1 MHQHHSDHS
10 GETGRVSWV
19 PLILLSLA
27 QFMVILDITVVNVAL
42 PSIGRD
48 LGFAS
53 GDLQWVIT
61 AYVLFTGGLLLLGG
75 RMADL
80 LGRRRVFAAGLGLFT
95 AASLSSGLAASPEVL
110 IASRALQ
117 GLGAALLSPGALSII
132 TTTYAGVQRT
142 KALGVWGAL
151 GAAGAAAGVLFG
163 GLLTSLLSWEWVF
176 FINVPI
182 GAAVLAMTL
191 RTVPSTAG
199 ANQRTGLDV
208 PGGLTMVTGLVALV
222 FGIERVGEN
231 GVLSVEPLALLGLS
245 AIALAT
251 FARVERSNPA
261 PLVDPSI
268 WRIRSLVS
276 SAVVM
281 MGATAAMIGAFFINS
296 MFLQD
301 VVGASALETGL
312 AFLPLTL
319 VIGVSAHAGQRLLG
333 RLAPRSIISAGLLTV
348 AGGYLLL
355 AQAPAGAS
363 YMADLLPGF
372 LLIGA
377 GIGLVFVAVSVTGM
391 SEVEHRQAGLASGLM
406 TTGHEVGAALGAA
419 VFSAV
424 ALGSVGEI
432 GGSAAIAAG
441 YTDAATVGAAIA
453 AGLAVLA
460 ALILPGERISAG
472 ARPAMH

>member
-1 MHQHHSDHS
+1 MSLGLLLGGAVTDL
-10 GETGRVSWV
+10 GSWRWTLFINIPIGIAV
-19 PLILLSLA
+19 LSLTRRVLVETPLRPGR
-27 QFMVILDITVVNVAL
+27 FDVVGAL
-42 PSIGRD
+42 AATLGSVSIVWALIGAPEHGWGSARTIGG
-48 LGFAS
+48 LA
-53 GDLQWVIT
+53 L
-61 AYVLFTGGLLLLGG
+61 GGLLLVVLALTET
-75 RMADL
+75 RVAHPMIQPVL
-80 LGRRRVFAAGLGLFT
+80 LRSRRRVSGLG
-95 AASLSSGLAASPEVL
+95 
-110 IASRALQ
+110 
-117 GLGAALLSPGALSII
+117 II
-132 TTTYAGVQRT
+132 
-142 KALGVWGAL
+142 
-151 GAAGAAAGVLFG
+151 
-163 GLLTSLLSWEWVF
+163 
-176 FINVPI
+176 
-182 GAAVLAMTL
+182 
-191 RTVPSTAG
+191 
-199 ANQRTGLDV
+199 
-208 PGGLTMVTGLVALV
+208 ALV
-222 FGIERVGEN
+222 VG
-231 GVLSVEPLALLGLS
+231 GQ
-245 AIALAT
+245 
-251 FARVERSNPA
+251 
-261 PLVDPSI
+261 
-268 WRIRSLVS
+268 
-276 SAVVM
+276 M
-281 MGATAAMIGAFFINS
+281 S
-296 MFLQD
+296 MFFLAVQY
-301 VVGASALETGL
+301 LEGELGFGPLTTGL

-333 RLAPRSIISAGLLTV
+333 RLAPRSIISAGLVTV

-424 ALGSVGEI
+424 ALGPVGEI